1 MCITMCARAKEYRI
15 PWIEQHAGIS
25 FERIGPPQPKEMATV
40 AASRAVEAIEQV
52 CAILHAWPC

>member
-1 MCITMCARAKEYRI
+1 MCARAKEYRI